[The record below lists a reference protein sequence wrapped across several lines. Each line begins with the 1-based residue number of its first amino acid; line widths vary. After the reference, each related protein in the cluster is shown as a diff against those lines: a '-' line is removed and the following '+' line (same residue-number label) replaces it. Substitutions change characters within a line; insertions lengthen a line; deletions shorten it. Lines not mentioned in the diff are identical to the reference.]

1 MLRVAEEF
9 AQSDTGRQRRSN
21 EDSYFKRA
29 PVFAVAD
36 GMGGA
41 RAGEVASK
49 ILVETLERGLPDQGP
64 DDERLAMRVR
74 EANQRIHK
82 LSLTDAERA
91 GMGTTVTAAVVGD
104 AAVSL
109 AHVGDSRAY
118 RWRGSELEQMTR
130 DHSLV
135 EELLRRGKLTP
146 EEAADHPQKS
156 VITRALGPED
166 SVDVDKRSVPAAD
179 GDVFLLCSDGLTA
192 MVDDAQIAERLAG
205 AGSLEQA
212 GRTLIAAANEAGGR
226 DNITVMLFRVED
238 VASPAADATDQPTQI
253 GMAAP
258 APEQVAAAVA
268 EPAAKPPPK
277 RSAPLPPRGAAAA
290 SPSPRRKRLRRIRG
304 LVPALVTLAILGVI
318 AAAAFTATREVYF
331 VGTNGGFVAV
341 FRGVPYEGP
350 GGARL
355 YTTEYISGVPA
366 AQLPAVRRRS
376 ILNHNLRSRQ
386 DAADLVR
393 KLELGQVTK

>member
-1 MLRVAEEF
+1 MLRVAEEH

-21 EDSYFKRA
+21 EDSYFRRA

-41 RAGEVASK
+41 RAGEVASR
-49 ILVETLERGLPDQGP
+49 ILVETLEPGLPDEGP
-64 DDERLAMRVR
+64 DEERLAARVR
-74 EANQRIHK
+74 EANQRIYE
-82 LSLTDAERA
+82 LAQADADRA

-118 RWRGSELEQMTR
+118 RWRDGGLEQMTR

-156 VITRALGPED
+156 VITRALGPEAA
-166 SVDVDKRSVPAAD
+166 VDVDKRSVPAQD

-192 MVDDAQIAERLAG
+192 MVHNARIAEVLRSSSSLA
-205 AGSLEQA
+205 QA
-212 GRTLIAAANEAGGR
+212 GRALIAAANEAGGR
-226 DNITVMLFRVED
+226 DNITVVLFRLEE
-238 VASPAADATDQPTQI
+238 VAHAAQGTDQPTQI

-258 APEQVAAAVA
+258 PAEQVAAAT
-268 EPAAKPPPK
+268 EQPPPPPK
-277 RSAPLPPRGAAAA
+277 RTAPLPPRTGGATQS
-290 SPSPRRKRLRRIRG
+290 SPPKRRRRIRG
-304 LVPALVTLAILGVI
+304 VVPVLVTLAILGVI
-318 AAAAFTATREVYF
+318 AAALFTATREVYF
-331 VGTNGGFVAV
+331 VGTEGGFVSV
-341 FRGVPYEGP
+341 FRGLPYEGP
-350 GGARL
+350 GGLKL
-355 YTTEYISGVPA
+355 YTREYVSGVPA
-366 AQLPAVRRRS
+366 AQLPPARRKS
-376 ILNHNLRSRQ
+376 ILTNSLRSQ
-386 DAADLVR
+386 NDAADLVR

>member
-1 MLRVAEEF
+1 MLRVAEEH

-21 EDSYFKRA
+21 EDSYFRRA

-41 RAGEVASK
+41 RAGEVASR
-49 ILVETLERGLPDQGP
+49 ILVETLEPGLPDEGP
-64 DDERLAMRVR
+64 DEERLATRVR
-74 EANQRIHK
+74 EANQRIYE
-82 LSLTDAERA
+82 LAQADADRA

-118 RWRGSELEQMTR
+118 RWRDGGLEQMTR

-156 VITRALGPED
+156 VITRALGPEAA
-166 SVDVDKRSVPAAD
+166 VDVDKRSVPAQD

-192 MVDDAQIAERLAG
+192 MVHNARIAEVLRSSSSLA
-205 AGSLEQA
+205 QA
-212 GRTLIAAANEAGGR
+212 GRALIAAANEAGGR
-226 DNITVMLFRVED
+226 DNITVVLFRLEE
-238 VASPAADATDQPTQI
+238 VAHAAQGTDQPTQI

-258 APEQVAAAVA
+258 SAEQVAAAT
-268 EPAAKPPPK
+268 EQPPPPPK
-277 RSAPLPPRGAAAA
+277 RTAPLPPRTGGATQS
-290 SPSPRRKRLRRIRG
+290 SPPKRRRRIRG
-304 LVPALVTLAILGVI
+304 VVPVLVTLAILGVI
-318 AAAAFTATREVYF
+318 AAALFTATREVYF
-331 VGTNGGFVAV
+331 VGTEGGFVSV
-341 FRGVPYEGP
+341 FRGLPYEGP
-350 GGARL
+350 GGLKL
-355 YTTEYISGVPA
+355 YTREYVSGVPA
-366 AQLPAVRRRS
+366 AQLPPPRRKS
-376 ILNHNLRSRQ
+376 ILNNSLRSQ
-386 DAADLVR
+386 NDAADLVR

>member
-1 MLRVAEEF
+1 MLRVAEEH

-21 EDSYFKRA
+21 EDSYFRRP

-41 RAGEVASK
+41 RAGEVASR
-49 ILVETLERGLPDQGP
+49 ILVETLEPGLPDEGP
-64 DDERLAMRVR
+64 DEERLATRVR
-74 EANQRIHK
+74 EANQRIYE
-82 LSLTDAERA
+82 LAQADADRA

-118 RWRGSELEQMTR
+118 RWRDGKLEQMTR

-156 VITRALGPED
+156 VITRALGPEAA
-166 SVDVDKRSVPAAD
+166 VDVDKRSVPAQD

-192 MVDDAQIAERLAG
+192 MVDDARIAEVLRSSSSLA
-205 AGSLEQA
+205 EA
-212 GRTLIAAANEAGGR
+212 GRALIAAANEAGGR
-226 DNITVMLFRVED
+226 DNITVVLFRLED
-238 VASPAADATDQPTQI
+238 VAHAAQGADQPTQI

-258 APEQVAAAVA
+258 PAEQVAAARQQ
-268 EPAAKPPPK
+268 PLPLPK
-277 RSAPLPPRGAAAA
+277 RTAPLPPRTGGAAQSS
-290 SPSPRRKRLRRIRG
+290 SPKRRRRIRG
-304 LVPALVTLAILGVI
+304 VVPVLVTLAILGVI
-318 AAAAFTATREVYF
+318 AAALFTATREVYF
-331 VGTNGGFVAV
+331 VGTQDGFVSV
-341 FRGVPYEGP
+341 FRGLPYEGP
-350 GGARL
+350 GGLKL
-355 YTTEYISGVPA
+355 YTREYVSGVPA
-366 AQLPAVRRRS
+366 AQLPPARRKS
-376 ILNHNLRSRQ
+376 ILNNSLRSQ
-386 DAADLVR
+386 NDAADLVR

>member
-1 MLRVAEEF
+1 MLRVAEEH

-21 EDSYFKRA
+21 EDSYFRRA

-41 RAGEVASK
+41 RAGEVASR
-49 ILVETLERGLPDQGP
+49 ILVETLEPGLPDEGP
-64 DDERLAMRVR
+64 DEERLAARVR
-74 EANQRIHK
+74 EANQRIYE
-82 LSLTDAERA
+82 LAQADADRA

-118 RWRGSELEQMTR
+118 RWRDGGLEQMTR

-156 VITRALGPED
+156 VITRALGPEAA
-166 SVDVDKRSVPAAD
+166 VDVDKRSVPAQD

-192 MVDDAQIAERLAG
+192 MVHNARIAEVLRSSSSLA
-205 AGSLEQA
+205 QA
-212 GRTLIAAANEAGGR
+212 GRALIAAANEAVGR
-226 DNITVMLFRVED
+226 DNITVVLFRLEE
-238 VASPAADATDQPTQI
+238 VAHAAQGTDQPTQI

-258 APEQVAAAVA
+258 SAEQVAAAT
-268 EPAAKPPPK
+268 EQPPPPPK
-277 RSAPLPPRGAAAA
+277 RTAPLPPRTGGATQS
-290 SPSPRRKRLRRIRG
+290 SPPKRRRRIRG
-304 LVPALVTLAILGVI
+304 VVPVLVTLAILGVI
-318 AAAAFTATREVYF
+318 AAALFTATREVYF
-331 VGTNGGFVAV
+331 VGTEGGFVSV
-341 FRGVPYEGP
+341 FRGLPYEGP
-350 GGARL
+350 GGLKL
-355 YTTEYISGVPA
+355 YTREYVSGVPA
-366 AQLPAVRRRS
+366 AQLPPARRKS
-376 ILNHNLRSRQ
+376 ILTNSLRSQ
-386 DAADLVR
+386 NDAADLVR